1 MNIGELVNIQELKK
15 QILSD
20 VQFVIKENLE
30 YQIKELIKDFEYPID
45 AVEFANKGLV
55 EYYSRY
61 CAEEHSIAFLLKRM
75 RGKESL
81 LNYLEGHGMSL
92 LDFSKAYAEYCDEKD
107 FVVVFPESR
116 EFRFFDTNEIT
127 DYLEELVPILVD
139 VAYEDLFG
147 NSLEE

>member
-1 MNIGELVNIQELKK
+1 MNIGELIDTN
-15 QILSD
+15 D
-20 VQFVIKENLE
+20 VQSVIRENLH
-30 YQIKELIKDFEYPID
+30 YQIKELIIDDFTYLVD
-45 AVEFANKGLV
+45 AVDFVNKGLV

-61 CAEEHSIAFLLKRM
+61 CTDEHSVAFYLKRG
-75 RGKESL
+75 RDKELL

-92 LDFSKAYAEYCDEKD
+92 LDFSKAYSEYCDEQD
-107 FVVVFPESR
+107 FVVVFPETQ
-116 EFRFFDTNEIT
+116 EFRFFDQHEIT